1 MTCGSRSVH
10 MTSMKTSSAAPD
22 LDAITDLVMS
32 RQLINIDRSHAHGIV
47 TMVMAC
53 AAEAA
58 GPIEP
63 PYEPEIRRIN
73 GTVIEVSTLN
83 LGHRFCDHIS
93 YDTGWDGSLVY
104 RSSAY
109 TPPRNAVEPTASTR
123 ALKALVG
130 HNLAM
135 WVADDQ
141 FYAMPTLMQY
151 NDLGTAS

>member
-1 MTCGSRSVH
+1 
-10 MTSMKTSSAAPD
+10 MKTASAAAAAPD
-22 LDAITDLVMS
+22 LDAITDLVMT

-63 PYEPEIRRIN
+63 PYEPEIRRFN
-73 GTVIEVSTLN
+73 GTVVEVSSLN
-83 LGHRFCDHIS
+83 LGHGFCDHIS
-93 YDTGWDGSLVY
+93 YDTGWDGSLAY
-104 RSSAY
+104 RAPAY
-109 TPPRNAVEPTASTR
+109 TPPRNTAEPTASTR

-135 WVADDQ
+135 WVADDP